1 MTDSE
6 LDSALRAC
14 AKLEPG
20 AEWLAPARALLE
32 KEKRRK
38 LRARWIRGGAAI
50 ALLASAAFAGAFRD
64 NSLSQIELRDANLRV
79 NIDTRVSTVKAK
91 LRWFWMKSGVLNLNV
106 KWTSRYVCDP
116 QTSTVRGYEFHTKS
130 LPQGRYRFN
139 FRVLTQDPRPGLP
152 IRFQSYRWVGV
163 ESIPPP
169 IEVAGGE
176 KVEVELA
183 REAKGKLYDELR
195 VVPEQ

>member
-1 MTDSE
+1 MTDTE

-14 AKLEPG
+14 VKLEPG
-20 AEWLAPARALLE
+20 AKWLAPARALLE

-38 LRARWIRGGAAI
+38 SCARWIRGGAAL

-64 NSLSQIELRDANLRV
+64 KPLSQIELRDANLRV
-79 NIDTRVSTVKAK
+79 NIDTRVSTVQAK
-91 LRWFWMKSGVLNLNV
+91 LRWFWMKSGLLNFNV

-130 LPQGRYRFN
+130 LPQGRYKFN
-139 FRVLTQDPRPGLP
+139 FRQLTQDPRLGLP

-163 ESIPPP
+163 ENIPPP

-183 REAKGKLYDELR
+183 KESIGKMYDELR
-195 VVPEQ
+195 VVPKQ